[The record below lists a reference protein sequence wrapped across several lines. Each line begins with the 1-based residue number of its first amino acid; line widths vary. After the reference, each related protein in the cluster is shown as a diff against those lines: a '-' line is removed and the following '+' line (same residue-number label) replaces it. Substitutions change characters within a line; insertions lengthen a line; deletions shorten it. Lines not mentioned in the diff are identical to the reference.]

1 MRISFLNQKGG
12 VGKTTLA
19 VSVADA
25 LAREHRQRVL
35 LIDAD
40 PQGSAITWA
49 AIRNQRHDDNDGDIL
64 FPVVSLTTDAIQKE
78 IKLLGKDF
86 DSVIIDGPPR
96 INKVVAA
103 TIMASDMVVVPIQPS
118 AYDIWATEEINDMI
132 EMAKE
137 NKPNLKSGFA
147 INLKIRNS
155 VLGRDV
161 HEALEKFP
169 RPILNSEICSYMSF
183 KRSVGAGK
191 TVLQTEPKSEATR
204 EVLALANELLEAVD
218 EQ

>member
-19 VSVADA
+19 VNVADA
-25 LAREHRQRVL
+25 LARHHNKRVL

-40 PQGSAITWA
+40 PQSSAITWA
-49 AIRNQRHDDNDGDIL
+49 AIRNQKHSKLL

-78 IKLLGKDF
+78 IKLLGNDF
-86 DSVIIDGPPR
+86 DCVVIDGPPR

-132 EMAKE
+132 ELAKE
-137 NKPNLKSGFA
+137 SKPNLKSMFV
-147 INLKIRNS
+147 INMKVKNS

-161 HEALEKFP
+161 HDALKKYP
-169 RPILNSEICSYMSF
+169 RPIAKTEITNTMSF

-191 TVLQTEPKSEATR
+191 SVLQSAPKSSATQ
-204 EVLALANELLEAVD
+204 EINALVKEIKRICNG
-218 EQ
+218 

>member
-1 MRISFLNQKGG
+1 MAPDLLS
-12 VGKTTLA
+12 
-19 VSVADA
+19 SVPHPP
-25 LAREHRQRVL
+25 LARNFGQRVL

-49 AIRNQRHDDNDGDIL
+49 AIRNQRHDNNDGDIL

-118 AYDIWATEEINDMI
+118 AYDIWATEEINEMI
-132 EMAKE
+132 EMTKE
-137 NKPNLKSGFA
+137 TRPELKSGFA

-161 HEALEKFP
+161 HDALEKFP
-169 RPILNSEICSYMSF
+169 RPILKSEVCSNMAF

-191 TVLQTEPKSEATR
+191 TVLQTAPKSEAAR
-204 EVLALANELLEAVD
+204 EIMELANELLEAAD
-218 EQ
+218 E